1 MARYIDANKLQED
14 FKKIAD
20 EPDYMHEGETWQTGI
35 YLAGTITDKQPT
47 ADVVE
52 VKHGKWR
59 SEMRERCD
67 WKGKKQ
73 QYYQPNSCSVCH
85 EAVVERTPY
94 CPWCG
99 AKMDGG
105 KKDDL

>member
-1 MARYIDANKLQED
+1 MTCNNCIHGEMCAKRNKMVQIDEHTWDEYELTYNVENLCEHFKNKT
-14 FKKIAD
+14 
-20 EPDYMHEGETWQTGI
+20 DY
-35 YLAGTITDKQPT
+35 A
-47 ADVVE
+47 E
-52 VKHGKWR
+52 VKHGRWQ

-67 WKGKKQ
+67 WKGRKQ

-99 AKMDGG
+99 AQMDGRR
-105 KKDDL
+105 DT